1 MVTNHL
7 PMQEMQ
13 EIQVPSLGRKWQ
25 PTAVFLPENPMDR
38 GAWWAT
44 VDGVAK
50 SWTGLSTRA
59 HTHTHTQRQRDT
71 ERERRQKYTPKEKGY
86 GCLT

>member
-1 MVTNHL
+1 
-7 PMQEMQ
+7 MQEMQ

-50 SWTGLSTRA
+50 SWTGLSARTHA
-59 HTHTHTQRQRDT
+59 HTHTETERHREREKAEIHTQR
-71 ERERRQKYTPKEKGY
+71 ERIWLSYLMK
-86 GCLT
+86 